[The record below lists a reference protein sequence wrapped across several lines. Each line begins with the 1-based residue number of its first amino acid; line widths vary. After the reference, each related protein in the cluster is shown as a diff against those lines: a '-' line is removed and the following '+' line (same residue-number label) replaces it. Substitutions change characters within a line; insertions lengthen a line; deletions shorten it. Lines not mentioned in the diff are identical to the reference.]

1 VGDTVAGFLKA
12 AEAQGVEG
20 DLFNLGTGTD
30 VTIQE
35 IIDTVF
41 KITGV
46 QLPIV
51 QQEVRMRPDKSEV
64 TRLLSDN
71 EKARQRLGWTPT
83 IGLEAGLRRTVA
95 WIEEHYGNLSAGRIS
110 EVKAES

>member
-1 VGDTVAGFLKA
+1 LWAIRWPAFLKA

-30 VTIQE
+30 VTIQQ

-71 EKARQRLGWTPT
+71 EKARQRLGWAPT
-83 IGLEAGLRRTVA
+83 IDLEAGLRQLTVA
-95 WIEEHYGNLSAGRIS
+95 IGSREHLDTYSDRVCIR
-110 EVKAES
+110 E